1 MKNCGNK
8 KVLYIIIDI
17 SRNKVLEWN
26 LVLGLI
32 ENDIVEND
40 IVIKGKFIVNA
51 ISTKPSSNTQHEIL
65 EHFFRIFLVEHSKGV
80 WVV

>member
-1 MKNCGNK
+1 MYISGK
-8 KVLYIIIDI
+8 IIIDI

-65 EHFFRIFLVEHSKGV
+65 EHFFRIFLVERKGV